1 MNILIVSPE
10 AGKFDSPL
18 AMTVNRMTKAFSRA
32 GAKVLPCSPLYKAQP
47 NVEFSQ
53 LECIY
58 RGTERLHNKP
68 FEIWKKPNS
77 LYLYVYN
84 EELFGRE
91 FIYGAPGEPYSDTH
105 IRFSFMSSAILA
117 YASAI
122 GFAPQAILGH
132 EWGSALT
139 GSLARNIYAKE
150 YEGVPFFLTIHNI
163 HYDFLVPETEIE
175 RLGLPRSEY
184 SMDGYEY
191 WGKVSFLKAG
201 ILYAEKVLLPSL
213 GYRDAVLKTNT
224 AGGLTGFL
232 RRNEDKLKGI
242 QFGVSYSTWDFNK
255 SNALPLKAAKKKA
268 KEELSAKIGTDIGG
282 RLLVYAH
289 LDSES
294 GDTSGTLSTLLS
306 DLAKLDVFVLVGLDE
321 DFPEWDYYRS
331 VAAEFPGNFCALS
344 LGKTYDTLKSFLAAS
359 DVLFA
364 GSLKEPSASILLRSL
379 ASGTVPVTGR
389 EIGVATM
396 LDSYTEGVANHP
408 NAFLVEDPRSP
419 VHMLRSVR
427 DCVKLYNSP
436 EWDAIVQNA
445 YNFRYEWDRTIAQY
459 LLTLGEGV

>member
-10 AGKFDSPL
+10 AGKFDSAL

-32 GAKVLPCSPLYKAQP
+32 GTKVLPCSPFYKAQP

-58 RGTERLHNKP
+58 RGTERLHGKP

-84 EELFGRE
+84 EEFFGRE
-91 FIYGAPGEPYSDTH
+91 FIYGKPGEPYSDTH
-105 IRFSFMSSAILA
+105 IRFSFMSSAILE
-117 YASAI
+117 YASKI
-122 GFAPQAILGH
+122 GFAPHAILGH

-139 GSLARNIYAKE
+139 GSLARNLYTKE

-163 HYDFLVPETEIE
+163 HYDFLVSESEIE
-175 RLGLPRSEY
+175 KLGLQRSEY

-201 ILYAEKVLLPSL
+201 ILYAQKVLLPSI

-232 RRNEDKLKGI
+232 RRNADKLKGI

-255 SNALPLKAAKKKA
+255 ANQLPLKEAKQRAKAALA
-268 KEELSAKIGTDIGG
+268 QKIGVDIGE
-282 RLLVYAH
+282 RLLIYAH
-289 LDSES
+289 LDAES

-306 DLAKLDVFVLVGLDE
+306 DLAKLDVFILVGLDE
-321 DFPEWDYYRS
+321 SFPEWDYYRS
-331 VAAEFPGNFCALS
+331 VAAEFPNSFCALS
-344 LGKTYDTLKSFLAAS
+344 LGKTYDTLKAFLAGA

-364 GSLKEPSASILLRSL
+364 GSLKEPSASILLRAL
-379 ASGTVPVTGR
+379 ASGTVPVTGK
-389 EIGVATM
+389 EIGVANM
-396 LDSYTEGVANHP
+396 LDPYTEGGHGHP
-408 NAFLVEDPRSP
+408 NAFLVDDPKSP
-419 VHMLRSVR
+419 VHMLRSIR
-427 DCVKLYNSP
+427 DCVKIYNTP
-436 EWDAIVQNA
+436 KWDAIVENA

-459 LLTLGEGV
+459 LITLGEY